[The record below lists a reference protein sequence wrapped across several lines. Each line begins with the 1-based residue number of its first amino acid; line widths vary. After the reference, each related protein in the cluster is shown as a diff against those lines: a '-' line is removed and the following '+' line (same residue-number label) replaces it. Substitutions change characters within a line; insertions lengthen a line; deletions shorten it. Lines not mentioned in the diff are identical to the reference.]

1 MTNSKL
7 RHAGPTLK
15 RQHAGPSLKR
25 QRRRVERIA
34 NPFHTVGLC
43 LVWAATAIAAPPA
56 TGPTDD
62 VVIVTVRSTS
72 TVMAAHV
79 LVGDVADV
87 RGGSARLREQ
97 LVRLDLADAPHA
109 HQSIAIPANQ
119 IACRIQVAGID
130 PRLFL
135 VRGAESV
142 TVRLSARLL
151 AGAAGWYD
159 EGYQPAAPA
168 AGAAGWYDEGYQPA
182 APARVGRIDNPAYTE
197 GGVRQVR
204 FQPPFR
210 TGAPSD
216 GNQPAALARDCRAQ
230 VLTEAPVLIKQ
241 RELVQ
246 LVARVGPLEIKAKG
260 EALQDGKAGQ
270 LIRIRNVDSSVIVV
284 GRVVEHAVVEVAP

>member
-1 MTNSKL
+1 MTNSKV
-7 RHAGPTLK
+7 R
-15 RQHAGPSLKR
+15 HAGPSLKR

-43 LVWAATAIAAPPA
+43 LVWAATAVAAPPA

-62 VVIVTVRSTS
+62 VVVVTVRSMS

-87 RGGSARLREQ
+87 RGGSAQLREQ

-168 AGAAGWYDEGYQPA
+168 
-182 APARVGRIDNPAYTE
+182 RVGRIDNPAYTE
-197 GGVRQVR
+197 GGVRQAR

-216 GNQPAALARDCRAQ
+216 GNQVGPSLGAQ
-230 VLTEAPVLIKQ
+230 VLPKAPVLIKQ

-284 GRVVEHAVVEVAP
+284 GRVVEHSVVEVAP